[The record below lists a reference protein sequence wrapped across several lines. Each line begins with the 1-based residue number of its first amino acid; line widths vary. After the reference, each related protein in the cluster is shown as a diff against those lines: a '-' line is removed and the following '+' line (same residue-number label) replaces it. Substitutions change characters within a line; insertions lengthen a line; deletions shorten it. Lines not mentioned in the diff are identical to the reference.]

1 MAVTLTWHVLFY
13 TKRFTTQQV
22 QTFVTDLKKEPN
34 FGGLP
39 IKQVTFDYVTKKM
52 LYTTFV
58 FSAPKM
64 IDKAIRH
71 EMVKYLYARVVHPGG
86 LDTKQYYEVV
96 NQSSDALGIDYY
108 PYPDGSLDVMFW
120 GKQNDV

>member
-52 LYTTFV
+52 LYTTFA

-64 IDKAIRH
+64 IDKAMRH

-108 PYPDGSLDVMFW
+108 PYPDGSLDVMF
-120 GKQNDV
+120 